1 MLQTE
6 QKPTSFGPVSVTAA
20 VEDAES
26 SIGGAESSGA
36 VSITK
41 ELGMLDAMIGE
52 KNLSLGR
59 MRSGGALR

>member
-1 MLQTE
+1 M
-6 QKPTSFGPVSVTAA
+6 AA